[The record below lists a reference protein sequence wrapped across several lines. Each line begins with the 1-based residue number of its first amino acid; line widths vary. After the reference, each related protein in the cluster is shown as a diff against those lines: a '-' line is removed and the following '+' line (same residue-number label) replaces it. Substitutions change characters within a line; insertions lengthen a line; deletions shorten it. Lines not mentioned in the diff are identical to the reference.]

1 MTQLPWKFTERSPGA
16 VQTDPFEEEF
26 FIGPSDNE
34 LDDGHVASL
43 VRESVQNAL
52 DARVGSGPVRVRF
65 ALHTASVAATGA
77 IDYLA
82 GLEPHLAVLSPPVPW
97 PIAGG
102 DSQIRWLVYE
112 DFNTRGLGG
121 DPAIYADD

>member
-1 MTQLPWKFTERSPGA
+1 MAAKSSKQLPWIFSERVPGA

-65 ALHTASVAATGA
+65 ALNSASVAATGA
-77 IDYLA
+77 IGIRQDDVRESVSSVRLPRDL
-82 GLEPHLAVLSPPVPW
+82 GICLTVP
-97 PIAGG
+97 
-102 DSQIRWLVYE
+102 L
-112 DFNTRGLGG
+112 
-121 DPAIYADD
+121 PASANSK